1 MENKVLKVRIKKSS
15 GERYWYADQIGEVF
29 EVVDIGHK
37 SDYTVS
43 EDYLLGENAG
53 WRHIQK
59 DDCEIIPA
67 SLSQPSKDVES
78 AAKEWAGRLA
88 NVHRKDSVGSI
99 SCWMTDFEAGAKW
112 MQSATAS
119 HQPQCQMK
127 WVRLADVFNDLP
139 LNTGFAVKD
148 KWRKGL
154 GTMQTFGAGN
164 KQLYYYTDKGM
175 FSAIWPFTDIE
186 ILSESLSSSPAEDK
200 VQILVGLVQELGKLM
215 PAHINPYN
223 LGEEGRISIII
234 SKLNRLVQ

>member
-78 AAKEWAGRLA
+78 AAKEWA
-88 NVHRKDSVGSI
+88 NSGSYKAWLNDGMDRSHYGSTI
-99 SCWMTDFEAGAKW
+99 RSFKAGAEW
-112 MQSATAS
+112 AAS
-119 HQPQCQMK
+119 HQPQCQIGAK
-127 WVRLADVFNDLP
+127 RFTPITEELPDYYKVVEAVSPNYEKGLKVWRGSDGENDLWTIADTNIIVDAP
-139 LNTGFAVKD
+139 THWVSN
-148 KWRKGL
+148 
-154 GTMQTFGAGN
+154 
-164 KQLYYYTDKGM
+164 
-175 FSAIWPFTDIE
+175 
-186 ILSESLSSSPAEDK
+186 ILSESSPAEEK
-200 VQILVGLVQELGKLM
+200 VQILVEALRKIEQMSDPGSYEKAIIDMKSTASKALNKFK
-215 PAHINPYN
+215 NP
-223 LGEEGRISIII
+223 
-234 SKLNRLVQ
+234 QQ